1 MPSVLK
7 LVDEHAVPC
16 VHVIEDVSSG
26 KACRAVALLQRRE
39 KPANFRGVDERRRDV
54 RQVMA
59 ERLARSYP
67 VVARE
72 ICSDAAHLSRR
83 ENEPDAAWRKHEQG
97 VAADDD
103 VAVRLDV
110 TVGHE
115 QTAALGYGVVPAA
128 VARHRAARREVE
140 AVADLGVVLDVH
152 HALARHGV
160 RPIAVCAVLLE
171 RNARCEQ
178 TLYIFHFFV
187 PMAISR
193 LFCGVHTSHDPI
205 LIVVVLNLIPFFAVA

>member
-1 MPSVLK
+1 MPPVLK

-16 VHVIEDVSSG
+16 VHVIEDVSRG
-26 KACRAVALLQRRE
+26 KACRAIALLQRCE

-67 VVARE
+67 VVARQLRSGALP
-72 ICSDAAHLSRR
+72 CAT
-83 ENEPDAAWRKHEQG
+83 NEPDAARLEHEHG

-110 TVGHE
+110 AVGHK
-115 QTAALGYGVVPAA
+115 QPAVLGYGVVTAA
-128 VARHRAARREVE
+128 IAWNGAARREVE
-140 AVADLGVVLDVH
+140 AVPDLGVVLDVH

-160 RPIAVCAVLLE
+160 RPLAVCAVLLE
-171 RNARCEQ
+171 HGARCEQ
-178 TLYIFHFFV
+178 ALYIFHFFV

-193 LFCGVHTSHDPI
+193 LFCGVHTSHNPI
-205 LIVVVLNLIPFFAVA
+205 LIVVVLNLILFFAVA

>member
-1 MPSVLK
+1 MPPVLK

-16 VHVIEDVSSG
+16 VHVIEDVTSG
-26 KACRAVALLQRRE
+26 KACRPVALLQRRE
-39 KPANFRGVDERRRDV
+39 KPANFRGVDERRRDM

-67 VVARE
+67 VVARQLRSGALP
-72 ICSDAAHLSRR
+72 CSLD
-83 ENEPDAAWRKHEQG
+83 EPDAAWREHEQG

-103 VAVRLDV
+103 VTVRPYV
-110 TVGHE
+110 TVSHK
-115 QTAALGYGVVPAA
+115 QPAVLGYGVVPAA
-128 VARHRAARREVE
+128 IAGHRAARREVE
-140 AVADLGVVLDVH
+140 AVADLGVVLDVPN
-152 HALARHGV
+152 ALPRHGV
-160 RPIAVCAVLLE
+160 RPLAICAVLLE
-171 RNARCEQ
+171 QNARCGQ

-187 PMAISR
+187 PTAIPR